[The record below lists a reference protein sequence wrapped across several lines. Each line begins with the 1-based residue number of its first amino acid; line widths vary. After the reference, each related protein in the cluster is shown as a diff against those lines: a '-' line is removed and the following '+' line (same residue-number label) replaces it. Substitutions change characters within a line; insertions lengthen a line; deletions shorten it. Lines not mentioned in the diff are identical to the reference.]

1 MANMNVNTSYFAKL
15 GNTMFNTNNVVGM
28 QVSKSNGSPSHP
40 YKITIYF
47 DVDSLKTISF
57 PLKSAEQ
64 ADVICKILTNNTVVD
79 LMSDSLHSSH
89 LPSDNQ

>member
-1 MANMNVNTSYFAKL
+1 MANMNVTSYFAKL
-15 GNTMFNTNNVVGM
+15 GNTMFNTGNVVGM

-47 DVDSLKTISF
+47 DVESLKTISF

-64 ADVICKILTNNTVVD
+64 ADIICKVLTNNTVVD
-79 LMSDSLHSSH
+79 LMSDALQATHA
-89 LPSDNQ
+89 PRDNQ